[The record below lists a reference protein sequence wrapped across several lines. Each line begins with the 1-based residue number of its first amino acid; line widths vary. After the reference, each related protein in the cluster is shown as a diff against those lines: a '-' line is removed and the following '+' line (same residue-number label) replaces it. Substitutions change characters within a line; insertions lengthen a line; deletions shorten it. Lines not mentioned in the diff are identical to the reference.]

1 MQAQGLGSAVRGVA
15 RSPLLDV
22 VLALLLTAY
31 VGLDAL
37 HTSDWPEPRW
47 ASAALA
53 MTSAAFLA
61 VRRVCPLISFT
72 GVLGAL
78 ATVYVALGHYETGS
92 SVLVALVAAY
102 SAGAYGG
109 NLPFALALLAGFAAT
124 TGLGQPAQEAVPDLL
139 WTFAALSL
147 PLAVGLTARR
157 LRSRVRTAERRADLL
172 KRNQQA
178 LAEAV
183 ADEERRRIAREL
195 HDVISHGLGVVVL
208 HAGAAEQVLDSDP
221 GKAREALGLIRA
233 TGQEAIAEL
242 GTLVGLIRDEQRPE
256 RHPLPALSDIERLV
270 ATTRSAGLAVR
281 LRTEGLER
289 GLPASV
295 ELNAYRVVQEGLT
308 NALKHAGRAEVRVVL
323 RYRDDAVEVEIA
335 DDGTGTGQ
343 GPGAHRGLIGLRER
357 VAVFGGRFEAGPEPR
372 GGWKVSASFPT
383 TP

>member
-72 GVLGAL
+72 GALGAL
-78 ATVYVALGHYETGS
+78 AAVYVALGHYETGS

-139 WTFAALSL
+139 WTFTALSL
-147 PLAVGLTARR
+147 PLAVGLTAQR
-157 LRSRVRTAERRADLL
+157 LRSRVQTAERRADLL
-172 KRNQQA
+172 KREQQA

-208 HAGAAEQVLDSDP
+208 HAGAAEQVLDVDP
-221 GKAREALGLIRA
+221 GKAREALRLIRT

-242 GTLVGLIRDEQRPE
+242 GTLVGLIRDEPRPE
-256 RHPLPALSDIERLV
+256 LHPQPTLSDVERLV
-270 ATTRSAGLAVR
+270 ATTRTAGLAVR
-281 LRTEGLER
+281 LRTEGMER
-289 GLPASV
+289 DLPASV

-308 NALKHAGRAEVRVVL
+308 NVLKHAGRAEVRVVL
-323 RYRDDAVEVEIA
+323 RYCHDGVEVEIA
-335 DDGTGTGQ
+335 DDGTGASP

-357 VAVFGGRFEAGPEPR
+357 VAVFGGRFEAGPDPR
-372 GGWKVSASFPT
+372 GGWKVNASFPT
-383 TP
+383 TS

>member
-22 VLALLLTAY
+22 VLALLLTAN
-31 VGLDAL
+31 VGFDAL
-37 HTSDWPEPRW
+37 NTSDWPEPRW
-47 ASAALA
+47 ASAALG

-61 VRRVCPLISFT
+61 VRRGCPLVSFT
-72 GVLGAL
+72 GVLGPL
-78 ATVYVALGHYETGS
+78 AVAYVVLGHYETGS
-92 SVLVALVAAY
+92 SLLVALVAAY
-102 SAGAYGG
+102 SAGAYGR

-124 TGLGQPAQEAVPDLL
+124 TGLGQPAREAVPDLL
-139 WTFAALSL
+139 WTLAALSL

-157 LRSRVRTAERRADLL
+157 LRGRVRSAEHRADLL
-172 KRNQQA
+172 KREQQA

-242 GTLVGLIRDEQRPE
+242 GTLVGLMRDESRPE
-256 RHPLPALSDIERLV
+256 RHPQPTLGDIGRLV
-270 ATTRSAGLAVR
+270 ATTGSAGLAVR
-281 LRTEGLER
+281 LRTEGRER
-289 GLPASV
+289 DLPASV

-335 DDGTGTGQ
+335 DDGTGRSP

-357 VAVFGGRFEAGPEPR
+357 VAVFGGRFEAGPDPR

-383 TP
+383 PS